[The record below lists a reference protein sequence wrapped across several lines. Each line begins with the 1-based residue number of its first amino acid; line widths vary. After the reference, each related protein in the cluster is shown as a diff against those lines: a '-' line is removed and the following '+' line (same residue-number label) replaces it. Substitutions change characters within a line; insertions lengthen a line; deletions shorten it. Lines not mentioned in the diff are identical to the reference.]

1 MIKKFF
7 LLLTL
12 ILFSVNLRAEV
23 VKDIDIIG
31 NKRVSDETIK
41 IYGKIKVNENIDE
54 KKLNEILK
62 NLYSTNFFE
71 DVNID

>member
-41 IYGKIKVNENIDE
+41 IYGKIKIFQN
-54 KKLNEILK
+54 LN
-62 NLYSTNFFE
+62 Y
-71 DVNID
+71 